1 MFSIIFSSLLSD
13 KISRSCQCHVTTTLV
28 TTRTHRDDDTLLV
41 TDDDEC
47 ALGTHNCGQ
56 TRECRNTPGSF
67 RCINKRCPP
76 GYRLNYRSGQCEEVQ
91 CGQGMKADHSGSCV
105 GKSGE
110 SWKGGGGGW
119 LPNCQ
124 GLGYVSW
131 RGVSLVKKTG
141 LPKHWFL

>member
-1 MFSIIFSSLLSD
+1 MNDIPRYIAQFY
-13 KISRSCQCHVTTTLV
+13 VTTTFM
-28 TTRTHRDDDTLLV
+28 TIRTPRDDDPLLV

-91 CGQGMKADHSGSCV
+91 CSQGMKADHSGNCV
-105 GKSGE
+105 GKYGE
-110 SWKGGGGGW
+110 SWKGGG
-119 LPNCQ
+119 LFI
-124 GLGYVSW
+124 
-131 RGVSLVKKTG
+131 SLFI
-141 LPKHWFL
+141 LFSLIFFF

>member
-1 MFSIIFSSLLSD
+1 MTKIKCKIIIIIILFLLPSTHILPIPTYHTHTHSQSMFSIIFSSLLSD

-110 SWKGGGGGW
+110 S
-119 LPNCQ
+119 
-124 GLGYVSW
+124 
-131 RGVSLVKKTG
+131 
-141 LPKHWFL
+141 

>member
-1 MFSIIFSSLLSD
+1 M
-13 KISRSCQCHVTTTLV
+13 
-28 TTRTHRDDDTLLV
+28 

-91 CGQGMKADHSGSCV
+91 CGQGMKADHSGNCV

-110 SWKGGGGGW
+110 SLGEGGGDY
-119 LPNCQ
+119 LF
-124 GLGYVSW
+124 
-131 RGVSLVKKTG
+131 R
-141 LPKHWFL
+141 FFF